1 MARRTR
7 SCRRH
12 KVDVASVLADSRVAH
27 DGHTLPFQES
37 RGRFCV
43 HAKLAV
49 GAARFAGRLKVQSG
63 CCTNDAAI
71 SVEEFR
77 ALMQETRRALGKQLE
92 VLNTMRVRV
101 GEKPLVLVERRAAA

>member
-1 MARRTR
+1 
-7 SCRRH
+7 
-12 KVDVASVLADSRVAH
+12 
-27 DGHTLPFQES
+27 
-37 RGRFCV
+37 
-43 HAKLAV
+43 
-49 GAARFAGRLKVQSG
+49 VQSG